1 MAQKNPF
8 RRRILLA
15 TIALGAAAIAWLL
28 LRPTPV
34 LVEVATATRGPM
46 RVTVDEDGETRAHDR
61 FVIAAP
67 IPGRMLRVGLE
78 EGDAV
83 RQNQIVA
90 LIEPLPLNQQQR
102 EEVLGR
108 VAAAEAAKRQ
118 ADARAEHA
126 REDYEQSRRDRVRA
140 EQLGREKVISAQA
153 LEQARNTEVTSGEEL
168 QAAKFSALAA
178 QSEVKVARAGLVG
191 FGDGTPGQRVISL
204 RSPAAGSVL
213 RILEKSERVVQAG
226 APVVVLGDPGKIE
239 IVTDVLTTDAV
250 NIKTGAAA
258 FLDGWGG
265 DRRLRARV
273 RLVEP
278 AGFTKISALGVEE
291 KRVNVIA
298 DFVDTPDGLRDGY
311 RVETHIV
318 TWENTDV
325 LKIPG
330 SATFRDRDGWSVFVV
345 DQGRARRRTIQI
357 GHRNQTE
364 AEILGGVSAGQEV
377 VLHPSN
383 QLREGVRIR
392 TQ

>member
-1 MAQKNPF
+1 VPQKNSF

-15 TIALGAAAIAWLL
+15 TIAIGVAVIGWFL

-34 LVEVATATRGPM
+34 LVEVAKAVRGPI

-67 IPGRMLRVGLE
+67 IPGRMLRVDLE
-78 EGDAV
+78 EGEAV
-83 RQNQIVA
+83 KENQIVA

-108 VAAAEAAKRQ
+108 VAAAEAAKLQ

-126 REDYEQSRRDRVRA
+126 REDYEQSRRERERA

-153 LEQARNTEVTSGEEL
+153 LEQARNAEVTSGAEL
-168 QAAKFSALAA
+168 RAARFSALSAD
-178 QSEVKVARAGLVG
+178 SEVKVARAGLLG
-191 FGDGTPGQRVISL
+191 IGNGAPGHKVIYL
-204 RSPAAGSVL
+204 RSPVAGSVL
-213 RILEKSERVVQAG
+213 RIVEKSERVVQAG
-226 APVVVLGDPGKIE
+226 APVIVLGDAGKIE

-250 NIKTGAAA
+250 NIKPGAAA

-265 DRRLRARV
+265 DHILRARV

-278 AGFTKISALGVEE
+278 AAFTKISALGVEE

-298 DFVDTPDGLRDGY
+298 DFVDTPAGLSDGY

-318 TWENTDV
+318 TWENADV

-330 SATFRDRDGWSVFVV
+330 SATFRDRDGWAVFIA
-345 DQGRARRRTIQI
+345 DQGRARRRSIQI

-364 AEILGGVSAGQEV
+364 AEILGGVTVGQEV

-383 QLREGVRIR
+383 QLREGDRIR